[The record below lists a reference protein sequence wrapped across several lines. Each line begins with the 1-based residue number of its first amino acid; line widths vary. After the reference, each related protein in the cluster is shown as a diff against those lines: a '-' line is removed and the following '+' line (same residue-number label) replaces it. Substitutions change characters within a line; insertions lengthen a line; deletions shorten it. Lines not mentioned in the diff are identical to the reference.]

1 MDIKSK
7 KRYVTPV
14 LCCYEYDTVLSVIC
28 DSGGTATGGRPVG
41 NESAY
46 STTDDSGS
54 DNSAYE
60 SQFDNNPFQ

>member
-28 DSGGTATGGRPVG
+28 DSGGAGIVRPEG
-41 NESAY
+41 NESTY
-46 STTDDSGS
+46 STTEDSES
-54 DNSAYE
+54 DGSAYE
-60 SQFDNNPFQ
+60 NQFDNNPFQ

>member
-1 MDIKSK
+1 MDIKRK
-7 KRYVTPV
+7 KRYVTPA

-28 DSGGTATGGRPVG
+28 NSSGGGFDRPEG

>member
-14 LCCYEYDTVLSVIC
+14 FCCYEYDTVLSVIC
-28 DSGGTATGGRPVG
+28 DSLGGDFVRPEG

-54 DNSAYE
+54 DDSAYE
-60 SQFDNNPFQ
+60 NQFDNNPFQ